1 MVWPIEEVKVED
13 LQLDLH
19 NARIR
24 EETLKE
30 AAALKYLYAADE
42 VMDLAHSFLRDG
54 YIDNEIP
61 VVVKVGA
68 KFAVLEGNR
77 RVAALK
83 GLTDPTSVPART
95 KELERLVAKYST
107 AVVPTTIRVMVAPT
121 REAAQPLL
129 ARLHIGLNK
138 KSWDRDQQA
147 IFFHAQLGPDT
158 SLSDLKDEYPAEAS
172 QIQRFIVMGEVL
184 ELLRKTD
191 LGDDD
196 LNTFVHSSDFK
207 ISSLEYVYRKPAI
220 RALAGLDHDSDGMLK
235 NRKLSGGALRVVRR
249 LIADLKAGILNTRT
263 PILKTKSREYN
274 EYVAK
279 LAALAGNAPS
289 ATNPAPG
296 ASGGEQ
302 EQPSDG
308 TGTGSGTGSAGGSD
322 TGQGGATSG
331 KKPRSKRGD
340 AATYLN
346 LAGVD
351 YSALKSPGL
360 RRRFEEL
367 AEIDV
372 TRFPNAAG
380 DHLRSVLECTIKQY
394 FRDLKDPLKPGSTLM
409 DSITKARGHFSTNKH
424 MTSVLNNLSQP
435 GQTAAQYSKSAWILN
450 GINHEPDVFVEGPG
464 VHAAWEHMAP
474 LIKVLLTPPSKP

>member
-13 LQLDLH
+13 LQLDLK

-24 EETLKE
+24 EETPKE
-30 AAALKYLYAADE
+30 AAALNYLYASDE

-54 YIDNEIP
+54 YIDNEVP
-61 VVVKVGA
+61 VVVQEGA

-83 GLTDPTSVPART
+83 GLTDPNSVPART
-95 KELERLVAKYST
+95 KELERLVAKFTT
-107 AVVPTTIRVMVAPT
+107 AVVPKAIRVMVAPS
-121 REAAQPLL
+121 RAAAQPLL
-129 ARLHIGLNK
+129 ARLHIGFNK
-138 KSWDRDQQA
+138 RGWDRDQQA
-147 IFFHAQLGPDT
+147 IFFHAQLGAGV

-184 ELLRKTD
+184 ELLRRTD
-191 LGDDD
+191 LDDDD
-196 LNTFVHSSDFK
+196 LNAFVRSSDFK

-235 NRKLSGGALRVVRR
+235 NSTFSAGALRVVRR

-263 PILKTKSREYN
+263 PRLRTESPEYD
-274 EYVAK
+274 EYLAG

-289 ATNPAPG
+289 VTAPAPATG
-296 ASGGEQ
+296 GGEQ
-302 EQPSDG
+302 QQPSGGAG
-308 TGTGSGTGSAGGSD
+308 TGTGTTGGSD
-322 TGQGGATSG
+322 TGQGDTTSG
-331 KKPRSKRGD
+331 KKPRAKRGA
-340 AATYLN
+340 AATYLD
-346 LAGVD
+346 LAGID
-351 YSALKSPGL
+351 YSATSWGL

-372 TRFPNAAG
+372 TKFPNAAG

-394 FRDLKDPLKPGSTLM
+394 FRDLKDPLEAGSTLKE
-409 DSITKARGHFSTNKH
+409 SLAKARVHFAKNKH
-424 MTSVLNNLSQP
+424 MISVLNNLSQP
-435 GQTAAQYSKSAWILN
+435 GQTAAQYSKSAWMLN
-450 GINHEPDVFVEGPG
+450 GINHEPDVFVEGAG

-474 LIKVLLTPPSKP
+474 LIKELLTPPSKP

>member
-1 MVWPIEEVKVED
+1 MVWPIEEVKVAD
-13 LQLDLH
+13 LQLDLQ

-24 EETLKE
+24 EETPKE
-30 AAALKYLYAADE
+30 AAALNYLYAADE

-61 VVVKVGA
+61 VVVKAGA
-68 KFAVLEGNR
+68 KFSVLEGNR

-83 GLTDPTSVPART
+83 GLTDPSIVPART
-95 KELERLVAKYST
+95 KELERLVAKFST
-107 AVVPTTIRVMVAPT
+107 AVVPASIRVMMAPS
-121 REAAQPLL
+121 RVAAQPLL

-147 IFFHAQLGPDT
+147 IFFHAQLGPGT

-184 ELLRKTD
+184 ALLRRTN
-191 LGDDD
+191 LGDD

-235 NRKLSGGALRVVRR
+235 NRKLSGGTLRVVRR
-249 LIADLKAGILNTRT
+249 LIADLKAGVLNTRT
-263 PILKTKSREYN
+263 PKLKTKSKEYDDYLA
-274 EYVAK
+274 E
-279 LAALAGNAPS
+279 LAALAGNAR
-289 ATNPAPG
+289 ANTNPGPAGG
-296 ASGGEQ
+296 AGGQSESSGGA
-302 EQPSDG
+302 D
-308 TGTGSGTGSAGGSD
+308 TAGGSD
-322 TGQGGATSG
+322 SGQGGTTAG
-331 KKPRSKRGD
+331 KKPRTKRGD
-340 AATYLN
+340 TATYLD
-346 LAGVD
+346 LAGID
-351 YSALKSPGL
+351 YKATVPGL

-394 FRDLKDPLKPGSTLM
+394 FRDLKDPVKPGSTLTE
-409 DSITKARGHFSTNKH
+409 SIAKARGHFAKDKH
-424 MTSVLNNLSQP
+424 MISVLNNLSQP
-435 GQTAAQYSKSAWILN
+435 GQTAAQYSKSAWMLN

-474 LIKVLLTPPSKP
+474 LVKELLTPPSKA